1 MSGKPDGMSLGFGKV
16 QVNLNCDI
24 GSAERT
30 IFPMNQARIVD
41 IRQTQ
46 RLRAEDNRADVQE

>member
-1 MSGKPDGMSLGFGKV
+1 MSLGFGKV